1 MQFVQ
6 HQPRTHTLRHTRA
19 HTRHSHWVQI
29 SLLNNFAATWSWSWH
44 ELGLR
49 LVSCLV
55 WSLGSVCS
63 VSLCP
68 FLCFWLSV
76 SRSVAKLASNSC
88 QKRRR
93 KLRPNQM
100 DLLVSEIKP
109 RNETKWVN
117 CGFKFS
123 QLLGCCCCC
132 CCLPPSI
139 ANHIHKPHTT
149 AHPHTH
155 THSAWWPVCCLGNA
169 FLFAIFCNL
178 FAKPLWL
185 LKFLTHAAYF
195 WGPVAGADRV
205 ARVMLLHGTLLKH
218 LIDFCT
224 RTATAKST
232 QPKSFS
238 LLITGGRGR
247 EANFLIALKSLC
259 VAVKYIAYTTRHLPF
274 MHAHAR
280 TLAHTHTHTPGVV

>member
-49 LVSCLV
+49 LVSCLD

-68 FLCFWLSV
+68 FLSLCLSV

-132 CCLPPSI
+132 CLPPSI

-155 THSAWWPVCCLGNA
+155 THTFCLVACVLPWQCVSLCHFLQFVRKTTLVVKIFNTCCILLGA
-169 FLFAIFCNL
+169 
-178 FAKPLWL
+178 
-185 LKFLTHAAYF
+185 
-195 WGPVAGADRV
+195 
-205 ARVMLLHGTLLKH
+205 
-218 LIDFCT
+218 
-224 RTATAKST
+224 S
-232 QPKSFS
+232 
-238 LLITGGRGR
+238 GRGR
-247 EANFLIALKSLC
+247 SGCACYAIAWKRCLNIWL
-259 VAVKYIAYTTRHLPF
+259 TF
-274 MHAHAR
+274 AH
-280 TLAHTHTHTPGVV
+280 GQQQQQQ